1 MCAFK
6 KDFRSKEGLYNL
18 INSGSSDIDSD
29 DSSERP
35 SKRQKSNIKGQV
47 SFSIYGIS
55 FLTAPSFKKDLFSAH
70 VFRDPVAT
78 TLFYKF
84 ISSLYKL
91 SVSDE
96 VKPTPTHQFISKL
109 ARRGK
114 LVRCYTQNIDCL
126 EDDVGLTQALDLHNS
141 SAGSVSSNGSASKR
155 FNGHCVQ
162 LHGRIDRVKCGCGYV
177 GDWTGEVLEEMSEG
191 YAPSCPG
198 CDERGRLQ
206 HAKYPLA
213 CSSSY
218 SRR

>member
-1 MCAFK
+1 MDNFIP
-6 KDFRSKEGLYNL
+6 DG
-18 INSGSSDIDSD
+18 
-29 DSSERP
+29 
-35 SKRQKSNIKGQV
+35 
-47 SFSIYGIS
+47 
-55 FLTAPSFKKDLFSAH
+55 APKKDLFSAH

-206 HAKYPLA
+206 HAKYPSFCLRVLQPTSEEA
-213 CSSSY
+213 SASDPSSKSGTWALSNLP
-218 SRR
+218 SRFTTTRLQGTS